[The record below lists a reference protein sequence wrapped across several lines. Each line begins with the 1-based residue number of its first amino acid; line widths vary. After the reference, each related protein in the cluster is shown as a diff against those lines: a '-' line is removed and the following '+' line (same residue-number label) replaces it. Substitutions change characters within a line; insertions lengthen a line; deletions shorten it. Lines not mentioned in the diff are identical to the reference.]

1 MRKLPVTCLIL
12 FLAMIPVW
20 SQAADLSRA
29 EAAPMEAY
37 LGRFMGISR
46 DNMRFG
52 SPAQAAEARKMLE
65 YALRFAQQDDPG
77 KFSQC
82 PRENC
87 PYGKLRVEKRYVDE
101 AIKRYFG
108 LDPDRYPF
116 LSGQDWPGFER
127 GFYHVAE
134 SPESLGIRPRV
145 REAKEQP
152 VGLVLMRG
160 DVLDHMGEV
169 IDKFTALA
177 WPAKFGTQNTWS
189 LVSLT
194 YDSAKKKK

>member
-1 MRKLPVTCLIL
+1 MQKLIAICFLL
-12 FLAMIPVW
+12 FFPMIPGLL
-20 SQAADLSRA
+20 QAADLSRA

-37 LGRFMGISR
+37 LGRFMGVSK
-46 DNMRFG
+46 DNIRFG
-52 SPAQAAEARKMLE
+52 SPSQPAEAKKIID
-65 YALRFAQQDDPG
+65 YALRFAQQDEPE
-77 KFSQC
+77 KFLPC

-108 LDPDRYPF
+108 HNPNSFPA
-116 LSGQDWPGFER
+116 LSGQDWQGFER

-134 SPESLGIRPRV
+134 NPEGTGMRPRV

-189 LVSLT
+189 LVNLT
-194 YDSAKKKK
+194 YDSTKKKK